1 MRKNT
6 KIHLWLDTE
15 LKEQAER
22 QAKEE
27 GISLCEFC
35 RRRLKENSNILK
47 IEYNV
52 ERIISI
58 LENRGLYK
66 PKMIKNSNLRIT

>member
-1 MRKNT
+1 MRKNS

-15 LKEQAER
+15 LKEQAEK

-52 ERIISI
+52 EKIISI
-58 LENRGLYK
+58 LENRGIYK
-66 PKMIKNSNLRIT
+66 SKRVKVINGLS